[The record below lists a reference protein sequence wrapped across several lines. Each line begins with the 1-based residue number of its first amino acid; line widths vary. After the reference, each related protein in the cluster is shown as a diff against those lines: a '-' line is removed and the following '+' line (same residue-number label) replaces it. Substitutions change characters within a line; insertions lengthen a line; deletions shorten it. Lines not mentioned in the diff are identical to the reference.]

1 MEGEAL
7 SYPFHR
13 ALGQENRFSRAV
25 QKILFVFT
33 CHLLLNSFF
42 FGGYLIGLCC
52 CCVDCSHDCAAEKSP
67 PNPSKIL
74 LSPNL
79 SSLLHPFFCSFKEQ
93 KQVLLGKRR
102 KAQQPRATAAYSFWD
117 SDFSDASSLMCSYE
131 GTRKDRMKFQL
142 PFHVPL

>member
-25 QKILFVFT
+25 QKILCLYMPSAPQQLFLWWV
-33 CHLLLNSFF
+33 
-42 FGGYLIGLCC
+42 LIGLCC

-102 KAQQPRATAAYSFWD
+102 KAQQPRATTAYSFWD